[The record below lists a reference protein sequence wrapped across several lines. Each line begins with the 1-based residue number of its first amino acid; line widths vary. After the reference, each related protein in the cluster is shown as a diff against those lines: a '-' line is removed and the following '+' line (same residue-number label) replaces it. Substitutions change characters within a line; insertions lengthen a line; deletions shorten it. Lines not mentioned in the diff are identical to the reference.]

1 MPGHLIAP
9 NFDLP
14 ATLNSGQAFHWEPH
28 GRDGFVGC
36 VGNRAMLLRQRG
48 QRIHVTPPEA
58 REGARRYLRLDEDHE
73 AVLRSFP
80 AQDAVLAEAVAYC
93 PGLRILRQPLWECLA
108 TFLTSSM
115 KQVAHIRQISLRLRQ
130 ELGESCPLGDLALRA
145 FPEPG
150 AIARAGERRL
160 REFGLGYRAGFVHRA
175 AVRLASGEVRLEQG
189 EALDDEALLE
199 FLLTFDGVGEKIANC
214 VRLFGYGRLAAFPV
228 DVWIERVLRDCY
240 FGGGEVGRKE
250 LVRFVADHFGDYGG
264 YAQQYLFHHA
274 RTSRGNSRSR
284 P

>member
-1 MPGHLIAP
+1 
-9 NFDLP
+9 
-14 ATLNSGQAFHWEPH
+14 
-28 GRDGFVGC
+28 
-36 VGNRAMLLRQRG
+36 
-48 QRIHVTPPEA
+48 
-58 REGARRYLRLDEDHE
+58 
-73 AVLRSFP
+73 
-80 AQDAVLAEAVAYC
+80 
-93 PGLRILRQPLWECLA
+93 
-108 TFLTSSM
+108 
-115 KQVAHIRQISLRLRQ
+115 
-130 ELGESCPLGDLALRA
+130 LGDLALGA

-150 AIARAGERRL
+150 VIARAGERRL

-175 AVRLASGEVRLEQG
+175 AVRLASGEVRLEEG

-228 DVWIERVLRDCY
+228 DVWIERVLRERY